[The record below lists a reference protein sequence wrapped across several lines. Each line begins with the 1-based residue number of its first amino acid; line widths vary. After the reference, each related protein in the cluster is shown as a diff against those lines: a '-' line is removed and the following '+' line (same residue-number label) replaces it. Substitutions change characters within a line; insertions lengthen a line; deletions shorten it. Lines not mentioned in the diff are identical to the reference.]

1 MSSRF
6 HRLHESPMGP
16 LLLVGT
22 QGALTGLFL
31 DGRRALASLDADR
44 APGDG
49 VLAEAGA
56 QLTEYFSGKRRTFD
70 LPLAREGT
78 PFQQDVW
85 AAMETIPFGETVSYG
100 ELARLAG
107 RPRAMRAVG
116 GACGRN
122 PIPIVVPCHR
132 VVGSDGS
139 LTGFGGGLPRKVFLL
154 ELEAREAASG
164 RRLSATGRVPEPG
177 RRKARGLPTP

>member
-1 MSSRF
+1 
-6 HRLHESPMGP
+6 MGP

-22 QGALTGLFL
+22 EEALTGLFL
-31 DGRRALASLDADR
+31 DGHRALATLDAGR

-56 QLTEYFSGKRRTFD
+56 QLAEYFSGRRRSFD
-70 LPLAREGT
+70 LPLVREGT
-78 PFQQDVW
+78 PFQEAVW

-100 ELARLAG
+100 ELARRAG

-122 PIPIVVPCHR
+122 PIPIFVPCHR

-154 ELEAREAASG
+154 ELESRVVGGG
-164 RRLSATGRVPEPG
+164 RHLPAMGRVPEPG
-177 RRKARGLPTP
+177 HRQGRGPPAP